1 MKQRYHLFRREN
13 GIYYSFDTLTKKRQ
27 SLETADTE
35 AAQRLAKAA
44 GFRYAGFGITEAH
57 RSCGNLQML
66 ARDERDF
73 CEAKQAWSQGKR
85 GDRQPVE

>member
-1 MKQRYHLFRREN
+1 MRN
-13 GIYYSFDTLTKKRQ
+13 N
-27 SLETADTE
+27 
-35 AAQRLAKAA
+35 
-44 GFRYAGFGITEAH
+44 FRYAESGITEAH